1 DRPRVGDAQLGGGTP
16 ATPGSGGSRVSRAL
30 ASPLASLFVVPG
42 LVALVGMFRT
52 VTGDRALRGSNLD
65 GARARL
71 SEQTRLVAANIRQV
85 LAQAEPVLDRLAA
98 RTRAHD
104 PSQPFESFAHVL
116 VDLVQGRPGIAY
128 VSASFPDG
136 TFQGAYV
143 DDDGTL
149 RFQDSRV
156 EPAGTRVRRYD
167 FAEGGTLALRLEERT
182 AYDPRERSF
191 YRLALENGKRV

>member
-1 DRPRVGDAQLGGGTP
+1 SPAMGAPGNRTKFGVPRENTEVMRRSRSIIRSLTMDRPRVGDAQLGGGTP

-30 ASPLASLFVVPG
+30 ASPLAILFVVPG
-42 LVALVGMFRT
+42 LVALVGMFLT
-52 VTGDRALRGSNLD
+52 FTGDRALRGSNLD
-65 GARARL
+65 GARDRL

-143 DDDGTL
+143 DRSEEHTSEL
-149 RFQDSRV
+149 QSR
-156 EPAGTRVRRYD
+156 
-167 FAEGGTLALRLEERT
+167 
-182 AYDPRERSF
+182 
-191 YRLALENGKRV
+191 ENLVCR